1 MRGERNWRFPC
12 DGAKMPFVRIGKEG
26 ERRGRDGIGKGKGK
40 GIERDP
46 YSTEKCRFM
55 GKEVRERSRAI
66 FFTPRHLSVWCDF
79 HTVIS
84 KYQKIYTHEYIVQI
98 ESQTDRRPF
107 KGGGSNERGRFV
119 A

>member
-1 MRGERNWRFPC
+1 
-12 DGAKMPFVRIGKEG
+12 MPFVRIGKEG
-26 ERRGRDGIGKGKGK
+26 ERRGRDGIGKGEGK

-79 HTVIS
+79 HAVIS
-84 KYQKIYTHEYIVQI
+84 K
-98 ESQTDRRPF
+98 
-107 KGGGSNERGRFV
+107 
-119 A
+119 